1 MSGVGAIDGMGED
14 GFGGWEGVE
23 GRYFVG
29 VARSEGE
36 SREGVLAIEGFVDVG
51 DGL

>member
-1 MSGVGAIDGMGED
+1 MGED

-23 GRYFVG
+23 ARCFVG

-36 SREGVLAIEGFVDVG
+36 SCDGVLAIEG
-51 DGL
+51 L